1 MPSPN
6 RKPLIAAAYTLQM
19 VLATGLVLIGVR
31 SGDPLL
37 LAVAVALLLTSI
49 AISLNA
55 ARAHGAELQLLQG
68 WLDALLDGRR
78 QPAHQL
84 GPAAELARQV
94 ESLLDDRREQ
104 TPPRHNKPR
113 PDSLLTQTR
122 SLSVLYDIA
131 AGVNVSRDLD
141 DLLMRFLGAV
151 SKIADTRA
159 VAVRLLDGEE
169 QLVLAAQVGL
179 DNATIKGVQTVPVD
193 GTSSGRAITERR
205 VIWQDDVQSVTL
217 GAAKALMRE
226 NPELLMVCVPLQYR
240 ESTVG
245 VYNVFVD
252 RSHVSDRAPLEEL
265 FLSIGRHLGIAI
277 EKTRL
282 EREAY
287 HYHIMQERSRFSAEL
302 HDSLAQTLAGL
313 RFQVRVLE
321 NNLKERD
328 ERAARALLQRIER
341 AVADA
346 NTELRELIAHFR
358 APIDRRGLIP
368 AIKTAADRFREE
380 TGVAIFMQS
389 QWSEQPLE
397 ASQEM
402 QVLRI
407 IQESLANIR
416 KYAQASAVRVFL
428 SHEGEQL
435 KVVIEDDGVGFDAQH
450 LPGESR
456 GHHIGMGIM
465 RSRAE
470 QLGGELVVDSEPGE
484 GTRVL
489 LKFLPRSAG
498 IADDS
503 GLTGG

>member
-1 MPSPN
+1 VSGTPGWRQYIN
-6 RKPLIAAAYTLQM
+6 RKTLIAAAYTVQM
-19 VLATGLVLIGVR
+19 VLA
-31 SGDPLL
+31 
-37 LAVAVALLLTSI
+37 
-49 AISLNA
+49 
-55 ARAHGAELQLLQG
+55 
-68 WLDALLDGRR
+68 
-78 QPAHQL
+78 
-84 GPAAELARQV
+84 LARQM
-94 ESLLDDRREQ
+94 ETLLAN
-104 TPPRHNKPR
+104 TPQELANRTQASPQAA
-113 PDSLLTQTR
+113 LLTQTR

-141 DLLMRFLGAV
+141 DLLMRFLEAV

-179 DNATIKGVQTVPVD
+179 DSATIKGAHTVPVS
-193 GTSSGRAITERR
+193 GTSSGLAISERR
-205 VIWQDDVQSVTL
+205 VVWQDDSKSVTL
-217 GAAKALMRE
+217 GAAKELMRE
-226 NPELLMVCVPLQYR
+226 NPELLMVSVPLQYR
-240 ESTVG
+240 DTTVG

-252 RSHVSDRAPLEEL
+252 RRQVTDREPLEDL

-287 HYHIMQERSRFSAEL
+287 HFHIMQERSRFSAEL
-302 HDSLAQTLAGL
+302 HDSLAQTLASL

-321 NNLKERD
+321 DGLDNNNETQ
-328 ERAARALLQRIER
+328 ARTMLQRIER

-389 QWSEQPLE
+389 EWTEQPLE
-397 ASQEM
+397 AAQEM

-428 SHEGEQL
+428 SSDGPHL
-435 KVVIEDDGVGFDAQH
+435 TVIVEDDGVGFDMQQ
-450 LPGESR
+450 LPAENN
-456 GHHIGMGIM
+456 GHHIGLGIM
-465 RSRAE
+465 QSRAE
-470 QLGGELVVDSEPGE
+470 QLHGELSIDSEPGE

-498 IADDS
+498 IVDDS
-503 GLTGG
+503 GLN